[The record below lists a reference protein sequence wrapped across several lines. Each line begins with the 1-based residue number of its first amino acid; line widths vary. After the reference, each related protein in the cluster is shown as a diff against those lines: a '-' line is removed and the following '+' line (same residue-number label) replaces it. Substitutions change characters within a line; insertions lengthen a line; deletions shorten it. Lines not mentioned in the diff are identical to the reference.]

1 MKRTPLKRG
10 NSKLR
15 STYKSMD
22 TKKQE
27 EHSKQVSQKK
37 AEMFAFLV
45 QFFIELPNGSRV
57 CNSCGKQLS
66 NEIRSYYF
74 DHLIE
79 KSKRPDLALE
89 KDNIFL
95 CCLECHALKT
105 DGHPT
110 EIHQKAIEKAR
121 ERFGI
126 S

>member
-10 NSKLR
+10 SKKLR
-15 STYKSMD
+15 IFKRPIED
-22 TKKQE
+22 IE
-27 EHSKQVSQKK
+27 ESLKLKT
-37 AEMFAFLV
+37 FLWNLWW
-45 QFFIELPNGSRV
+45 ELPIPERG
-57 CNSCGKQLS
+57 CKSCGKKLH
-66 NEIRSYYF
+66 NPPRSYYF

-89 KDNIFL
+89 RDNIFL

-110 EIHQKAIEKAR
+110 DPHREAIEKAK
-121 ERFGI
+121 EKFGV